1 MKKFDLERI
10 EKNLNNA
17 QNNYNDIKLSDTY
30 IYDKNSII
38 ELYILFIMFSIFP
51 MKNIKLTEYDVD

>member
-38 ELYILFIMFSIFP
+38 ELYILFIMFAIIPS
-51 MKNIKLTEYDVD
+51 KDIKLTEYDVD

>member
-17 QNNYNDIKLSDTY
+17 QNNYNDIKLSNTY

-51 MKNIKLTEYDVD
+51 SKDIKLTEYDVD

>member
-1 MKKFDLERI
+1 MKKFDLEKI
-10 EKNLNNA
+10 EKKLNNA

-30 IYDKNSII
+30 IYDKNSIT
-38 ELYILFIMFSIFP
+38 ELYILFIMFSIFS